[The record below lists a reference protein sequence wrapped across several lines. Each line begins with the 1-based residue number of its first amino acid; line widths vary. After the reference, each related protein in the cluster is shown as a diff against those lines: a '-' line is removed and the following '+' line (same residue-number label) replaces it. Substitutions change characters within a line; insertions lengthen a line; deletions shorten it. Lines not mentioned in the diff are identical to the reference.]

1 MNLNICNNC
10 GSDYIYR
17 NGRWVCQA
25 CGAYKPEEI
34 SNEEVTLLYT
44 ASQALRLADFDVAER
59 DFDDIIQKYPQNPN
73 GYWGRLMAK
82 YGIKY
87 EDDYDGRKI
96 PTCYATSIESVSA
109 DPDYQ
114 KAIQYADPETKAY
127 YKQQVEYIERVRKE
141 WVEKAR
147 KEKPYDIF
155 ICYKDSDLA
164 NGIERTQDS
173 IAAQDLYI
181 HLTNKGYRVF
191 YSHESLRDK
200 VGEKYEPYIFSAL
213 STAKVMLVYG
223 SKSEYIT
230 STWLK
235 NEWTRYEKRIKLGE
249 KHPESLLV
257 ACDGFS
263 PAELP
268 KILSSRQ
275 CFDAS
280 RRSFYGDLDDTI
292 DRILKQKK
300 KVAPPPAPRTDKPK
314 KKSRAPLIVAIA
326 VVLAAAAG
334 VGGFA
339 LLGNQDPTKEPT
351 PDVPGIDAST
361 SGNGGN
367 STVQSPNDSKPADT
381 SSSAGNQPGNSTTE
395 EDIPSV
401 VIPPEES
408 VTVEAPTPS
417 FNFNGNEITV
427 ISRTQA
433 GEFVTETWSDM
444 MSNAM
449 YERDQEAEAQLNV
462 KIKHVFETSTDGSEI
477 FQKLA
482 TAIASGNSDYDIVA
496 TPAYTTASESLNGT
510 FLNLREIPNLDLS
523 KTCWNQNY
531 NETMTY
537 KDAQF
542 SATGDLFLLGDY
554 AFATVYNRSLIER
567 VYQSEG
573 MIALLVEN
581 GTWTLDRQIAM
592 IPVLYQNLNTANTP
606 EENIVYGFVSSP
618 SLNTDAYWSS
628 CDIPFMD
635 STEFSYVL
643 NLERLTGVT
652 SILNKLFNATDGT
665 CVLPQKENYT
675 EQSDIEL
682 KFLGGNAAMA
692 TLRFMNIRKLSPNTV
707 GIAPMPKFDESQ
719 AAYHTPLD
727 FQFSVAA
734 IPSTVPTARLD
745 MVGAT
750 LNALCHFSTE
760 TVQDKYDD
768 ECTRSA
774 ISVNDYQIL
783 ELIRENFVFD
793 VGHLY
798 VKSLDNFTLCLRNL
812 IRENNDNVAAY
823 VRMHEAILQMN
834 IESTRE
840 KLDSLAG

>member
-10 GSDYIYR
+10 GGDYTYR
-17 NGRWVCQA
+17 NGRWICQS

-44 ASQALRLADFDVAER
+44 ASQALRLADFDIAER
-59 DFDDIIQKYPQNPN
+59 DFDDIIHKYPQNPN

-96 PTCYATSIESVSA
+96 PTCYATSIESLSS

-114 KAIQYADPETKAY
+114 KALQFADPETKAY

-235 NEWTRYEKRIKLGE
+235 NEWTRYEQRIKLGE

-300 KVAPPPAPRTDKPK
+300 KVAPPPPAPRADKAK
-314 KKSRAPLIVAIA
+314 KKSRAPLIVALTLLIA
-326 VVLAAAAG
+326 ASAAI
-334 VGGFA
+334 GGYA
-339 LLGNQDPTKEPT
+339 LLGQKEPNVPT
-351 PDVPGIDAST
+351 PDESKVGTSTQAVGSDDTSQSPGIIDPADST
-361 SGNGGN
+361 SAG
-367 STVQSPNDSKPADT
+367 TD
-381 SSSAGNQPGNSTTE
+381 SAGNTPVINQPVDTTPVE
-395 EDIPSV
+395 
-401 VIPPEES
+401 PPF
-408 VTVEAPTPS
+408 PS
-417 FNFNGNEITV
+417 FNFNGEEITV

-444 MSNAM
+444 LSNAM
-449 YERDQEAEAQLNV
+449 YQRDQEAEANLNV
-462 KIKHVFETSTDGSEI
+462 KLKHVFETSLDGSEI

-482 TAIASGNSDYDIVA
+482 TAVASGNSDYDIVA

-510 FLNLREIPNLDLS
+510 FLNLREISNLDLS

-537 KDAQF
+537 RDAQF

-554 AFATVYNRSLIER
+554 AFATVYNRRLIEK

-581 GTWTLDRQIAM
+581 GTWTLDTQASM
-592 IPVLYQNLNTANTP
+592 IPILYQNLNAADTP
-606 EENIVYGFVSSP
+606 QENIVYSFISSP
-618 SLNTDAYWSS
+618 SLNADAYWSS
-628 CDIPFMD
+628 CDVPFID
-635 STEFSYVL
+635 SAEFSYVL
-643 NLERLTGVT
+643 GLEKLTELTEKLLTLFNNTEGTGVL
-652 SILNKLFNATDGT
+652 S
-665 CVLPQKENYT
+665 QKENYA

-692 TLRFMNIRKLSPNTV
+692 SLRFMNIRKLTPKDV
-707 GIAPMPKFDESQ
+707 GIAPMPKFNESQ
-719 AAYHTPLD
+719 ANYRTPLD
-727 FQFSVAA
+727 FQFSVAT
-734 IPSTVPTARLD
+734 IPSTVLTARLD

-750 LNALCHFSTE
+750 LNALCHFSTD
-760 TVQDKYDD
+760 TVQDRYDD
-768 ECTRSA
+768 DCMRSA
-774 ISVNDYQIL
+774 VSENDYRIL

-793 VGHLY
+793 AGYLY
-798 VKSLDNFTLCLRNL
+798 ANSLDNFSLCLRNF
-812 IRENNDNVAAY
+812 IRGNNNSVAAY
-823 VRMHEAILQMN
+823 VQAQQTILKMN
-834 IESTRE
+834 IESIRN
-840 KLDSLAG
+840 KLESMAG